1 MSPIKMALTRIPSGP
16 SSLERDFIRAMPAAR
31 ETELGS
37 LAAPGALA
45 AMARVN
51 RATPLLSRR

>member
-1 MSPIKMALTRIPSGP
+1 MALTRIPSGP
-16 SSLERDFIRAMPAAR
+16 SSLERAFMSAMPAAR

-37 LAAPGALA
+37 LAATGVLA